1 MPPTSRRRTTL
12 RALALTAT
20 GAAALAAGAGAPTQ
34 GVADVAS
41 DRAAA
46 QSLKQK
52 VAAESA
58 KIAAT
63 NAGLASAERRLAA
76 LDSRVQLRTGQLER
90 TQDELVRSRARLTKL
105 ERKADRATR
114 VLSKNLATAYESGR
128 PDLVSVVLTS
138 DGFSDLLE
146 RVDFLER
153 ISEHNGHILDDTRR
167 TKNAVADQAQDLEK
181 MRGRY
186 RTLAKDA
193 VADRDQADVVRNAIL
208 RRKQAQLAARAGTA
222 AQLSRVKSRIA
233 RLERQQAAAARA
245 AASAATATRAA
256 PRVAA
261 SSGSGSSGSGSGS
274 SSNSGGGS
282 GSAPAAS
289 DQSGVVGRVVAAAN
303 EIASTPYVWGGGHGG
318 SASGGYDCS
327 GSISYALAAG
337 GLLDSPLASGG
348 FMSWGEA
355 GPGKRITIYAN
366 AGHAYMVVDGR
377 RFDTSNL
384 RGGGTRWTSEMRSS
398 AGFVARHPPGF

>member
-58 KIAAT
+58 KIEAT
-63 NAGLASAERRLAA
+63 NAGLASAERRLAT
-76 LDSRVQLRTGQLER
+76 LDSRVELRTGQLER

-167 TKNAVADQAQDLEK
+167 TKNAVADQARDLEK

-222 AQLSRVKSRIA
+222 AELGRVKSRIA

-261 SSGSGSSGSGSGS
+261 SSGSGSGGSGSGS
-274 SSNSGGGS
+274 NSSGGPS
-282 GSAPAAS
+282 SAPAAS

-318 SASGGYDCS
+318 ASGGYDCS

-337 GLLDSPLASGG
+337 GLLDSPLASGP
-348 FMSWGEA
+348 FMSWGEP

>member
-20 GAAALAAGAGAPTQ
+20 GAAALAAGAGAPTR

-52 VAAESA
+52 VAAETA
-58 KIAAT
+58 KIEAT
-63 NAGLASAERRLAA
+63 NAGLAAAERRLAA
-76 LDSRVQLRTGQLER
+76 LDSRVELRTGQLER

-105 ERKADRATR
+105 ERQADRATR
-114 VLSKNLATAYESGR
+114 VLSKNLANAYESGT
-128 PDLVSVVLTS
+128 PDLVAVVLTS

-153 ISEHNGHILDDTRR
+153 ISAHNGHILDDTRR
-167 TKNAVADQAQDLEK
+167 TKNAVADQAQDLEQ

-208 RRKQAQLAARAGTA
+208 RRKQAQLSARAGTA
-222 AQLSRVKSRIA
+222 AQLGRVKSRIA

-256 PRVAA
+256 PRVA
-261 SSGSGSSGSGSGS
+261 STSGGGSGSGS
-274 SSNSGGGS
+274 SSSAGGGS
-282 GSAPAAS
+282 SAPAAS
-289 DQSGVVGRVVAAAN
+289 DASGVVGRVVAAAN

-318 SASGGYDCS
+318 AASGGYDCS

-355 GPGKRITIYAN
+355 GPGKRITVYAN